1 MALDNILFNEHQS
14 ASEVLIL
21 KGKELIGNQNQLAK
35 SIAAYLRNQIE
46 DFHVAYLSDNEMKEL
61 NPLIS
66 NAIFSYLLDY
76 GDDYLYIGSD
86 KSVIQSLRYI
96 YNNTFK
102 YFNNKGLSDE
112 KLEKFYMIIKEGLTI
127 TFKDLEMGAIMLAGY
142 NILYVPSYWEDCI
155 YNSSLR
161 LR

>member
-61 NPLIS
+61 NPLIR

-76 GDDYLYIGSD
+76 GDDYLYW
-86 KSVIQSLRYI
+86 KR
-96 YNNTFK
+96 
-102 YFNNKGLSDE
+102 
-112 KLEKFYMIIKEGLTI
+112 
-127 TFKDLEMGAIMLAGY
+127 
-142 NILYVPSYWEDCI
+142 
-155 YNSSLR
+155 
-161 LR
+161 

>member
-1 MALDNILFNEHQS
+1 MNLDNLFFNEHQS

-46 DFHVAYLSDNEMKEL
+46 DFHVAHLSDNEMKEL
-61 NPLIS
+61 NPLIR

-76 GDDYLYIGSD
+76 GNDYLYIGSD
-86 KSVIQSLRYI
+86 KSIIQSLEYI

-102 YFNNKGLSDE
+102 YLNDKGLSD
-112 KLEKFYMIIKEGLTI
+112 KDLDKFYMIIKEGLTI
-127 TFKDLEMGAIMLAGY
+127 TLKDLEMGAIMLAGY
-142 NILYVPSYWEDCI
+142 SILYVPSYWEDCI
-155 YNSSLR
+155 YNSLLR
-161 LR
+161 SR